1 MIEDPSGR
9 IEYDEQGTGP
19 TILFVPGS
27 WSTPSAW
34 RGVIAPLADR
44 FRIVTTSLLGY
55 GNTEERRTSSDA
67 SIDREAEILEAIIGR
82 AGGAIHLVGHSYG
95 SVVCLAVVLRPAVQL
110 ASLTVIE
117 PTTFN
122 LLRHCGDIDLYEQ
135 VCTMRDAYVDA
146 YRNREGDAA
155 RRVIDFYGGSG
166 SFYAFPQRM
175 RDSIIAT
182 TATNVL
188 DWISGMGF
196 DPELA
201 AYASIT
207 VPSLVIRGECG
218 HPAVRRTAEILGGA
232 IPNSALVTVSS
243 ASHFVIA
250 THASEVA
257 RLIGA
262 HVSRLEMLSQSG
274 AHIDRGTR
282 VPS

>member
-1 MIEDPSGR
+1 MIEDPRGR
-9 IEYDEQGTGP
+9 IDYDEQGTGP

-27 WSTPSAW
+27 WGTRSAW

-55 GNTEERRTSSDA
+55 GNTEERRTLDNA
-67 SIDREAEILEAIIGR
+67 SIDREAEILEAVFCR

-95 SVVCLAVVLRPAVQL
+95 GVVCLVVALRGAVQL

-117 PTTFN
+117 PTNFS
-122 LLRHCGDIDLYEQ
+122 LLRRCGEIELYEQ
-135 VCTMRDAYVDA
+135 VRALGDAYAEA
-146 YRNREGDAA
+146 YRNGEGEAA
-155 RRVIDFYGGSG
+155 RHVIDFYGGSG
-166 SFYAFPQRM
+166 SFDAFPQRM

-182 TATNVL
+182 TAVNIL

-196 DPELA
+196 DQELT

-218 HPAVRRTAEILGGA
+218 HPAVRRTAEILSGA
-232 IPNSALVTVSS
+232 ISKSALVTVPS

-257 RLIGA
+257 RLIEE
-262 HVSRLEMLSQSG
+262 HVRNVVTVS
-274 AHIDRGTR
+274 
-282 VPS
+282 

>member
-1 MIEDPSGR
+1 MPMIEDPSGR
-9 IEYDEQGTGP
+9 IDYDEQGTGP

-34 RGVIAPLADR
+34 RGVIATLADR

-55 GNTEERRTSSDA
+55 GNTEERRTSGDA

-166 SFYAFPQRM
+166 SFDAFPQRM

-196 DPELA
+196 DPELTA
-201 AYASIT
+201 CASIT
-207 VPSLVIRGECG
+207 IPGLVIRGECG
-218 HPAVRRTAEILGGA
+218 HPAVRRTAEILSGA
-232 IPNSALVTVSS
+232 VPNSVLVTVPS

-257 RLIGA
+257 RLIEEHISRAGMPSQGGA
-262 HVSRLEMLSQSG
+262 H
-274 AHIDRGTR
+274 AD
-282 VPS
+282 

>member
-1 MIEDPSGR
+1 MIEDPRGR
-9 IEYDEQGTGP
+9 IDYDEQGTGP

-27 WSTPSAW
+27 WGTRSAW
-34 RGVIAPLADR
+34 RGVIAPFADR

-55 GNTEERRTSSDA
+55 GNTEERRTLDNA
-67 SIDREAEILEAIIGR
+67 SIDREAEILEAVIGR

-95 SVVCLAVVLRPAVQL
+95 GVVCLVVALRGAVQL

-117 PTTFN
+117 PTNFS
-122 LLRHCGDIDLYEQ
+122 LLRRCDEIELYDQ
-135 VCTMRDAYVDA
+135 VRALGESYAEA
-146 YRNREGDAA
+146 YRNGERDAA

-166 SFYAFPQRM
+166 SFDAFPQRM

-182 TATNVL
+182 TAVNIL

-196 DPELA
+196 DQDLA
-201 AYASIT
+201 AYASII

-218 HPAVRRTAEILGGA
+218 HPAVRQTAEILSGA
-232 IPNSALVTVSS
+232 ISRSALVTVPS

-257 RLIGA
+257 RLIEE
-262 HVSRLEMLSQSG
+262 HVSKVVTVSP
-274 AHIDRGTR
+274 TR
-282 VPS
+282 RRPC